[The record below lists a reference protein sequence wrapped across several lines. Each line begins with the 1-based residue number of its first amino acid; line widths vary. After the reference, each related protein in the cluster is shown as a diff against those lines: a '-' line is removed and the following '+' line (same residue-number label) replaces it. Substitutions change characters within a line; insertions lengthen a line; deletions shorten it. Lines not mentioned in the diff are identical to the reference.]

1 MDIWQGFVDWLVYS
15 GIGLARDQ
23 LGGALNFFIYDTGKI
38 FLLLLVIIFAISVL
52 RSFFPVEK
60 TKQIIARL
68 PPVVGNILAALLGIV
83 TPFCS
88 CSAVPLFIGFVR
100 AGIPLGVTFSFLIAS
115 PMINEVALVML
126 AGLFGWKVALIYIG
140 TGLLIAIVSG
150 VVIGLLRLEK
160 HVEGFVFGAEGVAL
174 AEEKPSWQE
183 RLSGAWQDTAEILK
197 KVWLYVLIAIGIGA
211 FIHGYVPQDFFVQ
224 FLGKGQWYTVPLA
237 VLLGVPLYSNA
248 AGIIPIISA
257 LFEKGVP
264 LGTAL
269 AFMMAVTALSF
280 PEFVILRRVLKPRLL
295 IVFGS
300 VVAIGIMIT
309 GFIFNAVKMS

>member
-1 MDIWQGFVDWLVYS
+1 MWQGFVDWLVYTAF
-15 GIGLARDQ
+15 GVPRTP
-23 LGGALNFFIYDTGKI
+23 LGEALRFFIYDTGKI
-38 FLLLLVIIFAISVL
+38 FALLLVIIFVIAVV
-52 RSFFPVEK
+52 RSFFPVAT
-60 TKQIIARL
+60 TKRIIARL
-68 PPVVGNILAALLGIV
+68 PPFIGNSLAALLGIV

-126 AGLFGWKVALIYIG
+126 AGLFGWQVALIYIG
-140 TGLLIAIVSG
+140 TGLLIAIISG
-150 VVIGLLRLEK
+150 LVIGLLRLEK
-160 HVEGFVFGAEGVAL
+160 YVEGFVFGADHAAL
-174 AEEKPSWQE
+174 LEERPRWPE
-183 RLSGAWQDTAEILK
+183 RLSGAWQDTTAIIK
-197 KVWLYVLIAIGIGA
+197 KVWLYVLIAIGIGG

-224 FLGKGQWYTVPLA
+224 YLGQGQWYAVPLA

-257 LFEKGVP
+257 LFDKGVP

-295 IVFGS
+295 VVFGG
-300 VVAIGIMIT
+300 VVAGGIMIT
-309 GFIFNAVKMS
+309 GFIFNAVHLG

>member
-1 MDIWQGFVDWLVYS
+1 MWENAVDWLVYS
-15 GIGLARDQ
+15 AWNLPHDQ
-23 LGGALNFFIYDTGKI
+23 RAGALNFFIYDTGKI
-38 FLLLLVIIFAISVL
+38 FALLVTIVFAISLL
-52 RSFFPVEK
+52 RTFFPVAT
-60 TKQIIARL
+60 TKRLIAKL
-68 PPVVGNILAALLGIV
+68 PPVVGNVLAALLGIV

-100 AGIPLGVTFSFLIAS
+100 GGIPLGVTFSFLIAS

-140 TGLLIAIVSG
+140 TGLLIAIVAG
-150 VVIGLLRLEK
+150 VVIGLLKLEGS
-160 HVEGFVFGAEGVAL
+160 VEGFVFGKEGEAL
-174 AEEKPSWQE
+174 EEENPTWKE
-183 RLSGAWQDTAEILK
+183 RASAAWNDTTEILY
-197 KVWLYVLIAIGIGA
+197 KVWIYVIVAIGIGA
-211 FIHGYVPQDFFVQ
+211 WIHGYVPQDFFVEY
-224 FLGKGQWYTVPLA
+224 LGKGQWHSVPLA
-237 VLLGVPLYSNA
+237 TLLGVPLYSNA

-295 IVFGS
+295 VVFAS
-300 VVAIGIMIT
+300 VVSVGIMVT
-309 GFIFNAVKMS
+309 GYIFNAVQL

>member
-1 MDIWQGFVDWLVYS
+1 MWESFVDWLVYS
-15 GIGLARDQ
+15 VIQLPKDQ

-38 FLLLLVIIFAISVL
+38 FFLLLMIIFAISFL

-60 TKQIIARL
+60 TKRIIAKL
-68 PPVVGNILAALLGIV
+68 PPIVGNILASLLGIV

-100 AGIPLGVTFSFLIAS
+100 AGIPLGVTFSFLVAS
-115 PMINEVALVML
+115 PMINEVALVLL

-140 TGLLIAIVSG
+140 SGLIIAIVSG
-150 VVIGLLRLEK
+150 IVIGALKLEK
-160 HVEGFVFGAEGVAL
+160 QVEGFVFGEVNPSGP
-174 AEEKPSWQE
+174 ETKPKLKD
-183 RLSGAWQDTAEILK
+183 RFTDAWKDTWEIIV
-197 KVWLYVLIAIGIGA
+197 KVWLYVLIAIAIGA
-211 FIHGYVPQDFFVQ
+211 FIHGYVPENFFVQ
-224 FLGKGQWYTVPLA
+224 YLGKDAFYSVPLA
-237 VLLGVPLYSNA
+237 TLLGVPLYSNA

-295 IVFGS
+295 VAFGS
-300 VVAIGIMIT
+300 IVALGIIIT
-309 GFIFNAVKMS
+309 GFIFNAVNIG

>member
-1 MDIWQGFVDWLVYS
+1 VWQDTVDWLVYS
-15 GIGLARDQ
+15 AFQMPRDQ
-23 LGGALNFFIYDTGKI
+23 LAGALNFFLYDTGKI
-38 FLLLLVIIFAISVL
+38 FALLVTIIYAISVL
-52 RSFFPVEK
+52 RTFFPVAT
-60 TKQIIARL
+60 TKRLIAKL
-68 PPVVGNILAALLGIV
+68 PPVLGNVLAALLGIV

-100 AGIPLGVTFSFLIAS
+100 GGIPLGVTFSFLIAS
-115 PMINEVALVML
+115 PMINEVALVLL

-150 VVIGLLRLEK
+150 VVIGLFKLEGS
-160 HVEGFVFGAEGVAL
+160 VEGFVFGKDGQSL
-174 AEEKPSWQE
+174 DEEKPTWRE
-183 RLSGAWQDTAEILK
+183 RLARAWGDTTEILF
-197 KVWLYVLIAIGIGA
+197 KVWIYVLVAIGIGA
-211 FIHGYVPQDFFVQ
+211 WIHGYVPQDFFVEY
-224 FLGKGQWYTVPLA
+224 LGKGQWYSVPLA
-237 VLLGVPLYSNA
+237 TLLGIPLYSNA

-295 IVFGS
+295 VVFAS
-300 VVAIGIMIT
+300 VVATGIILT
-309 GFIFNAVKMS
+309 GYVFNAVQL

>member
-1 MDIWQGFVDWLVYS
+1 MWKNLVDWFVHSL
-15 GIGLARDQ
+15 IGLPRDR
-23 LGGALNFFIYDTGKI
+23 LGGALDFFIYDTGKI
-38 FLLLLVIIFAISVL
+38 FLLLAVIIFAVSVL

-60 TKQIIARL
+60 TKRIIARL
-68 PPVVGNILAALLGIV
+68 PPFAGNVLAALLGIV

-126 AGLFGWKVALIYIG
+126 GGLFGWKVALIYIG
-140 TGLLIAIVSG
+140 TGLLVAIASG
-150 VVIGLLRLEK
+150 IIIGLLRLEGQ
-160 HVEGFVFGAEGVAL
+160 VEGFVFGEAGPAL
-174 AEEKPSWQE
+174 PEDTPGWKE
-183 RLSGAWQDTAEILK
+183 RLANARHDSAEILRK
-197 KVWLYVLIAIGIGA
+197 IWLFVLFAIAIGA
-211 FIHGYVPQDFFVQ
+211 FIHGYVPEDFFVQ
-224 FLGKGQWYTVPLA
+224 YLGQGQWYSVPLA

-248 AGIIPIISA
+248 AGVIPIISA
-257 LFEKGVP
+257 LFAKGVP

-295 IVFGS
+295 VAFGG
-300 VVAIGIMIT
+300 VVAAGIMAT
-309 GFIFNAVKMS
+309 GFIFNAVSLG

>member
-1 MDIWQGFVDWLVYS
+1 MWENAVDWLVYS
-15 GIGLARDQ
+15 AWNMPHDQ
-23 LGGALNFFIYDTGKI
+23 LAGALNFFIYDTGKI
-38 FLLLLVIIFAISVL
+38 FALLVTIIFAISLL
-52 RSFFPVEK
+52 RTFFPVAT
-60 TKQIIARL
+60 TKRLIAKL

-100 AGIPLGVTFSFLIAS
+100 GGIPLGVTFSFLIAS

-126 AGLFGWKVALIYIG
+126 AGLFGWKIALIYIG
-140 TGLLIAIVSG
+140 TGLLIAIVAG
-150 VVIGLLRLEK
+150 VVIGLFKMESS
-160 HVEGFVFGAEGVAL
+160 VEGFVFGKEGEAL
-174 AEEKPSWQE
+174 TEEKPTWKE
-183 RLSGAWQDTAEILK
+183 RFSGAWADTTEILY
-197 KVWLYVLIAIGIGA
+197 KVWIYVIVAIGIGA
-211 FIHGYVPQDFFVQ
+211 WIHGYVPQDFFVEY
-224 FLGKGQWYTVPLA
+224 LGKGQWYSVPLA
-237 VLLGVPLYSNA
+237 TILGVPLYSNA

-295 IVFGS
+295 VVFAS
-300 VVAIGIMIT
+300 VVSVGIILT
-309 GFIFNAVKMS
+309 GYIFNAVQL